1 MTREAPPRA
10 ATYHRLALD
19 AVPRLLG
26 TLDRDPWSATTGS
39 FDRDHWSWKFRDFPL
54 TMLQTGML
62 PLAHLWASDRPEN
75 PYRQSP
81 RLLRWLVDAMHE
93 TLRRQH
99 RSGAFDSVAPN
110 TMDHGVTLAMVYT
123 LATVARYLDASLP
136 PDLVRRLG
144 PAVRLA
150 CRFAA
155 RSDEDYAFISNH
167 HALFALAWLRAADLL
182 GEPELL
188 QRADGEIGQIIA
200 HQSADGWYAEYGGPD
215 PGYESLG
222 INYLAQY
229 DAERPGEQLRSSMHR
244 AVAFLS
250 HCVHPDGTVGGLYGS
265 RGTSLWYPAGMEHLA
280 QHDPVARAVACHV
293 ASFLDQSQVVTTA
306 TSDPENL
313 ALLVHSYLMAAD
325 LVAAQDGTPIENS
338 DGAADS
344 LPCKTLRGVR
354 LFEGSG
360 ITVAGT
366 PQYYAVLNGNRG
378 GTGMVHARATA
389 RLVHQD
395 SGYFLES
402 NDGVWTSAMHLGTV
416 RPGGNGGRT
425 VMVLARFAR
434 ANRAVLT
441 PGRFIVLRLLN
452 LTVFRVGAL
461 GRLVRR
467 AVIGRLVTRRTPGP
481 YLLEREVRFGED
493 RITFVDR
500 LRTGQ
505 RRDVTR
511 LSRTDRSLAMH
522 MGSGNYFHMRDLAD
536 TSGMELPAT
545 ARELSRRGEVVH
557 MVDLTFAP
565 DGGVTCVERDEAETV
580 APVSPGIDA

>member
-1 MTREAPPRA
+1 MTLLPTSRA
-10 ATYHRLALD
+10 ATYHQMALD

-26 TLDRDPWSATTGS
+26 TLDRDPWSPTTGS

-62 PLAHLWASDRPEN
+62 PLAHMWASERPDN
-75 PYRQSP
+75 PYRRSP
-81 RLLRWLVDAMHE
+81 RLLQWLVDAMRE

-123 LATVARYLDASLP
+123 LASVARYLDAALP

-144 PAVRLA
+144 PAVRRA
-150 CRFAA
+150 CRFAVH
-155 RSDEDYAFISNH
+155 SEEDYAFISNH

-188 QRADGEIGQIIA
+188 QRADGEIAQIIA

-222 INYLAQY
+222 ISYLAQY
-229 DAERPGEQLRSSMHR
+229 DAERPGEQLRSSLRR

-250 HCVHPDGTVGGLYGS
+250 HCVHPDGSVGGLYGS
-265 RGTSLWYPAGMEHLA
+265 RGTSLWYPAGMERLG

-293 ASFLDQSQVVTTA
+293 ARFLDQSQVVTPA

-313 ALLVHSYLMAAD
+313 ALLVLSHMVAAD
-325 LVAAQDGTPIENS
+325 LVESAGAMAGPDAAAHT
-338 DGAADS
+338 
-344 LPCKTLRGVR
+344 LPCANFHGVR
-354 LFEGSG
+354 IFEGSG

-366 PQYYAVLNGNRG
+366 QQYYAVLNGNRA
-378 GTGMVHARATA
+378 GTGVVHARATA

-395 SGYFLES
+395 SGYFLEA
-402 NDGVWTSAMHLGTV
+402 NDGVWTSAMHVGTV
-416 RPGGNGGRT
+416 RPKDNGGRT
-425 VMVLARFAR
+425 VTFTARFAR
-434 ANRAVLT
+434 ANRAQLT
-441 PGRFIVLRLLN
+441 PARFIVLRLLN
-452 LTVFRVGAL
+452 LTLFRVGAL

-467 AVIGRLVTRRTPGP
+467 AVIGRLVTRCTPGP
-481 YLLEREVRFGED
+481 YSLEREVRFGED

-500 LRTGQ
+500 LRNE
-505 RRDVTR
+505 RRQVVTR
-511 LSRTDRSLAMH
+511 LSRTDRSLALH
-522 MGSGNYFHMRDLAD
+522 MGSGNYFHMRDLLD
-536 TSGMELPAT
+536 TSGMDLPAT
-545 ARELSRRGEVVH
+545 ARDLSRRGEVAHVL
-557 MVDLTFAP
+557 DLTLAA
-565 DGGVTCVERDEAETV
+565 DGRVTRVERDEA
-580 APVSPGIDA
+580 DAVPPASTGSDA